1 MMIYVICKEGKISEY
16 VTYAHGPFKGCP
28 KAFESKENA
37 QEWIKKHSY
46 KGMSFK
52 YEVVEV

>member
-1 MMIYVICKEGKISEY
+1 MIYVICKDGKLSEY
-16 VTYAHGPFKGCP
+16 VTYAHGPFKGCT
-28 KAFESKENA
+28 KAFESKETA

-46 KGMSFK
+46 IGMSFK